1 MEIALRR
8 LDGIDQISI
17 SMSEQRFQ
25 LTYKPGASFQ
35 PAEIRKAVAMAD
47 VKVVRFRI
55 SAQGWVRE
63 QAGKRF
69 FLAGKDKF
77 RLMGSPEIA
86 SAAPISIEGIID
98 DSTEPLRLKI
108 SQFKLLKQ

>member
-8 LDGIDQISI
+8 LEGVDKISI

-25 LTYKPGASFQ
+25 LTYKPGTSFH
-35 PAEIRKAVAMAD
+35 PAQIRRAVAEAD
-47 VKVVRFRI
+47 VMVVRFRI
-55 SAQGWVRE
+55 SAEGRVRE

-77 RLMGSPEIA
+77 LLIGSPEIS
-86 SAAPISIEGIID
+86 SAGPISIEGTVD
-98 DSTEPLRLKI
+98 DSGVPLQLKVV
-108 SQFKLLKQ
+108 QFQPIKH